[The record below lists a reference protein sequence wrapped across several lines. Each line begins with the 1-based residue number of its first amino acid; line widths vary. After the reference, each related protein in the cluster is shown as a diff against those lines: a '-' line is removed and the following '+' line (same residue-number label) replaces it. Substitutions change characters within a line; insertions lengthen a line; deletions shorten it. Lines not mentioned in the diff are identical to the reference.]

1 MAAADKKSTYTAA
14 EVAELIRPLADSVE
28 LLQKENAELKRKL
41 EHMNEVFANAQRARF
56 GQSSEKNSYVL
67 HDQASFFNEAE
78 KEQAPKVEEPTP
90 DTILIPQHERK
101 KKRSQAEMLNGLPE
115 EEVLL
120 ELPEDQLVCGKCGGK
135 MKPIG
140 KKFLRH
146 EMQIIPKQIKL
157 LAYYAVTYACDS
169 CEKDTG
175 FAHIVTVKP
184 PVPLMKHSL
193 ASPSTVAY
201 IMTQKYVDGLP
212 LARQEKMWAR
222 EGISLS
228 RATMANW
235 VIQCSQS
242 WLKPLYK
249 HMKQELLTHSVIHAD
264 ETVVQVLKEDGKPA
278 TSESRMW
285 LYASAALIRHQV
297 RLFEYQPD
305 RSGKRPEAFLKG
317 FTGAL
322 VTDGYQGYNLLTQ
335 VTHCGCWSHARRKWR
350 EAMPEGATVKNSKAA
365 VGFQYCNKLF
375 AQERK
380 CAAYKPKYRQE
391 YRQNKELPLL
401 EEYYAWLKTIHPE
414 KGSKLEEAVRY
425 SLNQKQQLTASLS
438 NGEVPISNNLAEN
451 AIRPFTLGRKNWLFC
466 DTTKGAEASAIVYSL
481 VESAKA
487 NGIEPF
493 AYLQH
498 VLVELPY
505 LGKNQSHE
513 ELESFMPWAPYVQQ
527 EFGVKN
533 SDAYTVNENV
543 VVVFFHPAE
552 NGFQHLLP
560 GHGIEQTHFH
570 AGQFN
575 VRRKQIDPLAAV
587 DDAFFP
593 GTGFIPDFGLHGSS
607 QCGIQIIVSVPYS

>member
-1 MAAADKKSTYTAA
+1 MASEQQKTTYTAA
-14 EVAELIRPLADSVE
+14 EVAVLEETILK
-28 LLQKENAELKRKL
+28 QKAEIDELKRKL

-56 GQSSEKNSYVL
+56 GQSSEQKNYVL
-67 HDQASFFNEAE
+67 GKDQLSLFDEAE
-78 KEQAPKVEEPTP
+78 SSQDHKAEEPKP
-90 DTILIPQHERK
+90 ETIFVEAHERK
-101 KKRSQAEMLNGLPE
+101 KKRSQAEMLNNLPE

-120 ELPEDQLVCGKCGGK
+120 EIPEEQRLCSKCGGK

-175 FAHIVTVKP
+175 FAHIISVKP

-212 LARQEKMWAR
+212 LARQEKIWAR
-222 EGISLS
+222 EGVSLS

-235 VIQCSQS
+235 VIQCSEV
-242 WLKPLYK
+242 WLKPLYR

-285 LYASAALIRHQV
+285 LYASAVLLRHQV

-305 RSGKRPEAFLKG
+305 RSGKRPESFLRG
-317 FTGAL
+317 FTGCL
-322 VTDGYQGYNLLTQ
+322 VTDGYAGYNQ
-335 VTHCGCWSHARRKWR
+335 VQKVTHCGCWAHARRKWR
-350 EAMPEGATVKNSKAA
+350 EAMPDGATVKTSKAA

-375 AQERK
+375 AEERK
-380 CAAYKPKYRQE
+380 CVLYKPEYRKE
-391 YRQNKELPLL
+391 YRQNRELPLL
-401 EEYYAWLKTIHPE
+401 EEYFAWLNTVHPE

-425 SLNQKQQLTASLS
+425 SITQKQQLCAFLD

-466 DTTKGAEASAIVYSL
+466 DTPKGAEASAVVYSL

-487 NGIEPF
+487 NGVEPF

-498 VLVELPY
+498 VLVQLPY
-505 LGKNQSHE
+505 FGKSPSHE
-513 ELESFMPWAPYVQQ
+513 ELETLMPWAPDIQQ
-527 EFGVKN
+527 EYKMPN
-533 SDAYTVNENV
+533 SDAYEKCY
-543 VVVFFHPAE
+543 
-552 NGFQHLLP
+552 L
-560 GHGIEQTHFH
+560 
-570 AGQFN
+570 
-575 VRRKQIDPLAAV
+575 D
-587 DDAFFP
+587 
-593 GTGFIPDFGLHGSS
+593 
-607 QCGIQIIVSVPYS
+607 

>member
-1 MAAADKKSTYTAA
+1 MAAKQQKTTYTAA
-14 EVAELIRPLADSVE
+14 EVAVL
-28 LLQKENAELKRKL
+28 ENKIQEQQAQIEELKRKL

-56 GQSSEKNSYVL
+56 GQSSEQKSYVL
-67 HDQASFFNEAE
+67 GKDQLSLFNEAE
-78 KEQAPKVEEPTP
+78 EAQDHKAEEPTS
-90 DTILIPQHERK
+90 DTVLIAAHERK
-101 KKRSQAEMLNGLPE
+101 KKRSQAEMLNQLPE

-120 ELPEDQLVCGKCGGK
+120 KIPEEQLVCGKCGGK

-175 FAHIVTVKP
+175 FAHITAVKP

-193 ASPSTVAY
+193 ASASTVAY

-212 LARQEKMWAR
+212 LARQEKIWAR

-264 ETVVQVLKEDGKPA
+264 ETVVQVLKEEGKPA

-285 LYASAALIRHQV
+285 LYASAALLRHQV
-297 RLFEYQPD
+297 RIFEYQPD
-305 RSGKRPEAFLKG
+305 RSGKRPESFLRG
-317 FTGAL
+317 FAGCL
-322 VTDGYQGYNLLTQ
+322 VTDGYAGYNQ
-335 VTHCGCWSHARRKWR
+335 VQNVTHCGCWAHARRKWR
-350 EAMPEGATVKNSKAA
+350 EAMPEGATVKTSKAA

-375 AQERK
+375 AEERK
-380 CAAYKPKYRQE
+380 CAPYQPKYRQE
-391 YRQNKELPLL
+391 YRQNRELPLL
-401 EEYYAWLKTIHPE
+401 EEYYAWLNTVHPE

-425 SLNQKQQLTASLS
+425 SLNQKQRLMAYLDH
-438 NGEVPISNNLAEN
+438 GEVPISNNLAEN

-466 DTTKGAEASAIVYSL
+466 DTPKGAEASAIVYSL

-487 NGIEPF
+487 NGVEPF

-498 VLVELPY
+498 VLVQLPY
-505 LGKNQSHE
+505 LGKTHSHE
-513 ELESFMPWAPYVQQ
+513 ELETLMPWAPYIQQ
-527 EFGVKN
+527 NFAMKN
-533 SDAYTVNENV
+533 SNAYTNCY
-543 VVVFFHPAE
+543 
-552 NGFQHLLP
+552 L
-560 GHGIEQTHFH
+560 
-570 AGQFN
+570 
-575 VRRKQIDPLAAV
+575 D
-587 DDAFFP
+587 
-593 GTGFIPDFGLHGSS
+593 
-607 QCGIQIIVSVPYS
+607 

>member
-1 MAAADKKSTYTAA
+1 MAAKQQKTTYTAA
-14 EVAELIRPLADSVE
+14 EVAAL
-28 LLQKENAELKRKL
+28 ENKIQEQQAQIEELKRKL
-41 EHMNEVFANAQRARF
+41 EHMNEVFANAQRTRF
-56 GQSSEKNSYVL
+56 GQSSEQKSYVL
-67 HDQASFFNEAE
+67 GKDQLSLFNEAE
-78 KEQAPKVEEPTP
+78 EAQDHKAEEPTS
-90 DTILIPQHERK
+90 DTVLIAAHERK
-101 KKRSQAEMLNGLPE
+101 KKRSQAEMLNQLPE

-120 ELPEDQLVCGKCGGK
+120 KIPEEQLVCGKCGGK

-175 FAHIVTVKP
+175 FAHITSVKP

-193 ASPSTVAY
+193 ASASTVAY

-212 LARQEKMWAR
+212 LARQEKIWAR

-264 ETVVQVLKEDGKPA
+264 ETVVQVLKEEGKPA

-285 LYASAALIRHQV
+285 LYASAALLRHQV
-297 RLFEYQPD
+297 RIFEYQPD
-305 RSGKRPEAFLKG
+305 RSGKRPESFLRG
-317 FTGAL
+317 FAGCL
-322 VTDGYQGYNLLTQ
+322 VTDGYAGYNQ
-335 VTHCGCWSHARRKWR
+335 VQNVTHCGCWAHARRKWR
-350 EAMPEGATVKNSKAA
+350 EAMPEGATVKTSKAA

-375 AQERK
+375 AEERK
-380 CAAYKPKYRQE
+380 CAPNHPKYRQE
-391 YRQNKELPLL
+391 YRQNRELPLL
-401 EEYYAWLKTIHPE
+401 EEYYAWLNTVHPE

-425 SLNQKQQLTASLS
+425 SLNQKQCLMAYLDH
-438 NGEVPISNNLAEN
+438 GEVPISNNLAEN

-466 DTTKGAEASAIVYSL
+466 DTPKGAEASAIVYSL

-487 NGIEPF
+487 NGVEPF

-498 VLVELPY
+498 VLVQLPY
-505 LGKNQSHE
+505 LGKTHSHE
-513 ELESFMPWAPYVQQ
+513 ELETLMPWAPYIQQ
-527 EFGVKN
+527 NFAMKN
-533 SDAYTVNENV
+533 SNAYTNCY
-543 VVVFFHPAE
+543 
-552 NGFQHLLP
+552 L
-560 GHGIEQTHFH
+560 
-570 AGQFN
+570 
-575 VRRKQIDPLAAV
+575 D
-587 DDAFFP
+587 
-593 GTGFIPDFGLHGSS
+593 
-607 QCGIQIIVSVPYS
+607 

>member
-1 MAAADKKSTYTAA
+1 MAAKQQKTTYTAA
-14 EVAELIRPLADSVE
+14 EVAVL
-28 LLQKENAELKRKL
+28 ENKIQEQQAQIEELKRKL

-56 GQSSEKNSYVL
+56 GQSSEQKSYVL
-67 HDQASFFNEAE
+67 GKDQLSLFNEAE
-78 KEQAPKVEEPTP
+78 EAQDHKAEEPTS
-90 DTILIPQHERK
+90 DTILIAAHERK
-101 KKRSQAEMLNGLPE
+101 KKRSQAEMLNQLPE

-120 ELPEDQLVCGKCGGK
+120 EIPEEQLVCGKCGGK

-175 FAHIVTVKP
+175 FAHITSVKL

-212 LARQEKMWAR
+212 LARQEKIWAR

-264 ETVVQVLKEDGKPA
+264 ETVVQVLKEEGKPA

-285 LYASAALIRHQV
+285 LYASAALLRHQV
-297 RLFEYQPD
+297 RIFEYQPD
-305 RSGKRPEAFLKG
+305 RSGKRPESFLRG
-317 FTGAL
+317 FAGCL
-322 VTDGYQGYNLLTQ
+322 VTDGYAGYNQ
-335 VTHCGCWSHARRKWR
+335 VQNVTHCGCWAHARRKWR
-350 EAMPEGATVKNSKAA
+350 EAMPEGATVKTSKAA

-375 AQERK
+375 AEERK
-380 CAAYKPKYRQE
+380 CAPNQPKYRQE
-391 YRQNKELPLL
+391 YRQNRELPLL
-401 EEYYAWLKTIHPE
+401 EEYYAWLNTVHPE

-425 SLNQKQQLTASLS
+425 SLNPKQRLMAYLDH
-438 NGEVPISNNLAEN
+438 GEVPISNNLAEN

-466 DTTKGAEASAIVYSL
+466 DTPKGAEASAIVYSL

-487 NGIEPF
+487 NGVEPF

-498 VLVELPY
+498 VLVQLPY
-505 LGKNQSHE
+505 LGKTHSHE
-513 ELESFMPWAPYVQQ
+513 ELKTLMPWAPYIQQ
-527 EFGVKN
+527 NFAMKN
-533 SDAYTVNENV
+533 SDAYTNCY
-543 VVVFFHPAE
+543 
-552 NGFQHLLP
+552 L
-560 GHGIEQTHFH
+560 
-570 AGQFN
+570 
-575 VRRKQIDPLAAV
+575 D
-587 DDAFFP
+587 
-593 GTGFIPDFGLHGSS
+593 
-607 QCGIQIIVSVPYS
+607 

>member
-1 MAAADKKSTYTAA
+1 MASEQQKTTYTAA
-14 EVAELIRPLADSVE
+14 EVAVLEETILK
-28 LLQKENAELKRKL
+28 QKAEIDELKRKL

-56 GQSSEKNSYVL
+56 GQSSEKNTYVL
-67 HDQASFFNEAE
+67 QEQTSLFNEAE
-78 KEQAPKVEEPTP
+78 SSQNHKAEEPKP
-90 DTILIPQHERK
+90 ETIFVEAHERK
-101 KKRSQAEMLNGLPE
+101 KKRSQAEMLNHLPE

-120 ELPEDQLVCGKCGGK
+120 EVPEDQLVCSKCGGK

-157 LAYYAVTYACDS
+157 LAYYAVTYACDR

-175 FAHIVTVKP
+175 FAHIVSVKP

-212 LARQEKMWAR
+212 LARQEKIWAR

-235 VIQCSQS
+235 VIQCSEV
-242 WLKPLYK
+242 WLKPLYR

-285 LYASAALIRHQV
+285 LYASAALLKHQV

-305 RSGKRPEAFLKG
+305 RSGKRPESFLRG
-317 FTGAL
+317 FTGWL
-322 VTDGYQGYNLLTQ
+322 ITDGYAGYNQ
-335 VTHCGCWSHARRKWR
+335 VQGVTHCGCWAHARRKWR
-350 EAMPEGATVKNSKAA
+350 EAMPDGATVKTSKAA
-365 VGFQYCNKLF
+365 IGFQYCNKLF
-375 AQERK
+375 AEERK
-380 CAAYKPKYRQE
+380 CVLYKPEYRKE
-391 YRQNKELPLL
+391 YRQNRELPLL
-401 EEYYAWLKTIHPE
+401 EEYFAWLNTVHPE

-425 SLNQKQQLTASLS
+425 SMNQKQQLCAFLN

-466 DTTKGAEASAIVYSL
+466 DTSKGAEASAVVYSL

-498 VLVELPY
+498 VLVQLPY
-505 LGKNQSHE
+505 FGKSPSHE
-513 ELESFMPWAPYVQQ
+513 ELETLMPWAPHIQQ
-527 EFGVKN
+527 DHKIPN
-533 SDAYTVNENV
+533 SDAYTKCY
-543 VVVFFHPAE
+543 
-552 NGFQHLLP
+552 L
-560 GHGIEQTHFH
+560 
-570 AGQFN
+570 
-575 VRRKQIDPLAAV
+575 D
-587 DDAFFP
+587 
-593 GTGFIPDFGLHGSS
+593 
-607 QCGIQIIVSVPYS
+607 

>member
-1 MAAADKKSTYTAA
+1 MVAADKKTTYTAA
-14 EVAELIRPLADSVE
+14 EVAVLEDTILK
-28 LLQKENAELKRKL
+28 QKQEIEQLKRKL

-56 GQSSEKNSYVL
+56 GQSSEQKNYVL
-67 HDQASFFNEAE
+67 GKDQLSLFNEAE
-78 KEQAPKVEEPTP
+78 NEQDYKAEEPTP
-90 DTILIPQHERK
+90 DTVFIPAHERK
-101 KKRSQAEMLNGLPE
+101 KKRSQAEMLNHLPE

-120 ELPEDQLVCGKCGGK
+120 ELPEEQLVCGKCGGK

-157 LAYYAVTYACDS
+157 LAYYAVTYACDK

-175 FAHIVTVKP
+175 FAHIASVKP

-212 LARQEKMWAR
+212 LARQEKIWTR
-222 EGISLS
+222 EGICLS

-235 VIQCSQS
+235 VIQCAQS

-285 LYASAALIRHQV
+285 LYASAALLRHQV

-317 FTGAL
+317 FDGAL
-322 VTDGYQGYNLLTQ
+322 VTDGYAGYNQ
-335 VTHCGCWSHARRKWR
+335 VAKVTHCGCWAHARRKWR
-350 EAMPEGATVKNSKAA
+350 EAMPEVATVKTSKAA

-380 CAAYKPKYRQE
+380 CASYQPKYRQE
-391 YRQNKELPLL
+391 YRQNRELPIL
-401 EEYYAWLKTIHPE
+401 EEYFAWLNTVHPE
-414 KGSKLEEAVRY
+414 KGSKLEEAVHY
-425 SLNQKQQLTASLS
+425 SLNQKQALCAYLD

-466 DTTKGAEASAIVYSL
+466 DTPKGAEASAIVYSL

-487 NGIEPF
+487 NEIEPF

-498 VLVELPY
+498 VLLQLPY
-505 LGKNQSHE
+505 LGKSHSHQ
-513 ELESFMPWAPYVQQ
+513 ELESLMPWAPDIQQ
-527 EFGVKN
+527 NFKMPN
-533 SDAYTVNENV
+533 SNAYTNTY
-543 VVVFFHPAE
+543 
-552 NGFQHLLP
+552 L
-560 GHGIEQTHFH
+560 
-570 AGQFN
+570 
-575 VRRKQIDPLAAV
+575 D
-587 DDAFFP
+587 
-593 GTGFIPDFGLHGSS
+593 
-607 QCGIQIIVSVPYS
+607 

>member
-1 MAAADKKSTYTAA
+1 MAAADRKSTYTAA
-14 EVAELIRPLADSVE
+14 EVAVLKGRIAKQQEEID
-28 LLQKENAELKRKL
+28 QLKRKL

-56 GQSSEKNSYVL
+56 GQSSEKNTYVL
-67 HDQASFFNEAE
+67 YNQVSLFNEVE
-78 KEQAPKVEEPTP
+78 KEQLPKAEEPTP
-90 DTILIPQHERK
+90 ETILVEAHQRK
-101 KKRSQAEMLNGLPE
+101 KKRSQGEMLNHLPE

-120 ELPEDQLVCGKCGGK
+120 ELPEEQLVCGKCGGK

-157 LAYYAVTYACDS
+157 LAYYAVTYACDK

-175 FAHIVTVKP
+175 FAHIASVKP

-212 LARQEKMWAR
+212 LARQEKIWAR
-222 EGISLS
+222 EGICLS

-235 VIQCSQS
+235 VIQCTQS

-264 ETVVQVLKEDGKPA
+264 ETVVQVLKEEGKPA

-285 LYASAALIRHQV
+285 LYASAALLGNQV

-317 FTGAL
+317 FGGAL
-322 VTDGYQGYNLLTQ
+322 VTDGYAGYNQ
-335 VTHCGCWSHARRKWR
+335 VINVTHCGCWAHVRRKWR
-350 EAMPEGATVKNSKAA
+350 EAMPEGATVKTSKAA

-375 AQERK
+375 AEERK
-380 CAAYKPKYRQE
+380 CVSYKPEYRQE

-401 EEYYAWLKTIHPE
+401 EEYYAWLNMVHPE

-425 SLNQKQQLTASLS
+425 SLNQKQQLMAFLD

-466 DTTKGAEASAIVYSL
+466 DTPKGAEASAIVYSL

-487 NGIEPF
+487 NGIEPS

-498 VLVELPY
+498 VLLQLPY
-505 LGKNQSHE
+505 LGKTHSHQ
-513 ELESFMPWAPYVQQ
+513 ELESLMPWASYIQQ
-527 EFGVKN
+527 NFKMPN
-533 SDAYTVNENV
+533 SNAYTNTY
-543 VVVFFHPAE
+543 
-552 NGFQHLLP
+552 L
-560 GHGIEQTHFH
+560 
-570 AGQFN
+570 
-575 VRRKQIDPLAAV
+575 D
-587 DDAFFP
+587 
-593 GTGFIPDFGLHGSS
+593 
-607 QCGIQIIVSVPYS
+607 